1 MRQVEVGEPK
11 KKKETFSEN
20 GLEPWVF
27 QMRKLT
33 KLSIRGSCGSKDR
46 MTLPV
51 VCLRVD
57 FGGFVLFGR
66 VVLVR

>member
-33 KLSIRGSCGSKDR
+33 KPFIR
-46 MTLPV
+46 
-51 VCLRVD
+51 
-57 FGGFVLFGR
+57 
-66 VVLVR
+66 